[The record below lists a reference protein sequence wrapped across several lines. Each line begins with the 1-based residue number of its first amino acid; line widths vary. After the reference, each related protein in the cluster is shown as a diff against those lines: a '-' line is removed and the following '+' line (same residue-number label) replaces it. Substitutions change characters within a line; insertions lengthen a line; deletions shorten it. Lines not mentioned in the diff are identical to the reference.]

1 MLDTLEYKMN
11 NSIIKDSLICQ
22 ILKDGSIYG
31 NDHDGRL
38 GPITT
43 TINKNK
49 HNIADETVLD
59 LGSNA
64 GHFPI
69 EYIRAGAKKVIA
81 VEGRY
86 KFKQQWNRIKSKIFG
101 IDTNK
106 IEWNVADVK
115 NISIRSHTLISCLG
129 LVYHMDNA
137 WSTLKRL
144 LTPSVKMMI
153 IESQLW
159 ESCSMGKESACDN
172 TRVLKD
178 GLVERLTLPAMEKKL
193 SNNFADNFSIRRVM
207 VSYRGVLTDDYKS
220 GDWNMPMNGP
230 IRGLWVLIKKEKG
243 ETSDILR

>member
-1 MLDTLEYKMN
+1 MN
-11 NSIIKDSLICQ
+11 DNIIKDSLICQ

-43 TINKNK
+43 ILHNNSHKVIN
-49 HNIADETVLD
+49 ETVLD

-86 KFKQQWNRIKSKIFG
+86 KFSIQWHRIKDKIFG
-101 IDTNK
+101 IDANK
-106 IEWNVADVK
+106 IDWNCADVNEFEAK
-115 NISIRSHTLISCLG
+115 DYTLISCLG

-178 GLVERLTLPAMEKKL
+178 GLVERLTLPVMEKKL
-193 SNNFADNFSIRRVM
+193 FDNFGDSFGVRRVM

-230 IRGLWVLIKKEKG
+230 IRGLWILNRFKKG
-243 ETSDILR
+243 EIKNEMQRV